1 MAREFR
7 SGRLTISE
15 REREIDRIV
24 TALTER
30 GFYIL
35 RPEGTG
41 ATGSPDN
48 PGAAAPR
55 SATTRPG

>member
-24 TALTER
+24 VALTER
-30 GFYIL
+30 GFYIM
-35 RPEGTG
+35 RPEGAAG
-41 ATGSPDN
+41 AGSPDS
-48 PGAAAPR
+48 PGAAAR
-55 SATTRPG
+55 RLDTRPG